1 MEAHRPPP
9 DDVLVAIADYAK
21 DFVPASPLAFDA
33 ARAWLMDALGTGFA
47 ALRDPACRTL
57 LGPVVRGATMNGG
70 SRVPGTSYE
79 LDPVKAA
86 FDVGAMVGGPATDDI
101 WFVAGTAHPFDTLGG
116 PLAIADWL
124 SRRRVA
130 EGRAPLPV
138 RDLLAA
144 SIKAHEIHGATHRA
158 LAFERSGF
166 DSVVAIR
173 LAATAVVTAML
184 GGTRDQVIDACSNA
198 FVDGAPLRPE
208 QGTADA
214 GSRSRWAAADAT
226 SRGVRL
232 ALLAVNGARG
242 WPSAITAAH
251 CGFEASLLRA
261 PLTYARPFG
270 THEAEHAP
278 LGVRAPGEDRTSSDV
293 EAAARLLAQTERQRR
308 ANFEFAVNGHFPA
321 KQAQAIVALFA
332 EPARLDALPV
342 HELVS
347 ATVTSR
353 G

>member
-1 MEAHRPPP
+1 MQADRPPP

-21 DFVPASPLAFDA
+21 DFAPASPLAFDA
-33 ARAWLMDALGTGFA
+33 ARAWVMDALATAFA
-47 ALRDPACRTL
+47 ALKDPARTRL

-86 FDVGAMVGGPATDDI
+86 FDVGAMVGGLAADDV
-101 WFVAGTAHPFDTLGG
+101 WLAPDTAHPFDTLGG
-116 PLAIADWL
+116 PLAVADWL
-124 SRRRVA
+124 SRRSIA
-130 EGRAPLPV
+130 EGRAPPCV

-144 SIKAHEIHGATHRA
+144 SIKAHEIHGATRRA

-173 LAATAVVTAML
+173 LATAAVATAML
-184 GGTRDQVIDACSNA
+184 GGTREHVIDACSNA
-198 FVDGAPLRPE
+198 LLDGAPLRAEP
-208 QGTADA
+208 GTSDA

-232 ALLAVNGARG
+232 ALLAIQGANG
-242 WPSAITAAH
+242 WPSALTAAQ
-251 CGFEASLLRA
+251 CGFEASLLRT
-261 PLTYARPFG
+261 PLTYARPLG

-278 LGVRAPGEDRTSSDV
+278 LGVGMPGDTGASSDV
-293 EAAARLLAQTERQRR
+293 ETAARLLAQSERQRR
-308 ANFEFAVNGHFPA
+308 ANFEFAVAGHFPV

-332 EPARLDALPV
+332 DPARLDALPV

>member
-1 MEAHRPPP
+1 MQAHRPPP

-47 ALRDPACRTL
+47 ALRDPACTAL

-86 FDVGAMVGGPATDDI
+86 FDVGAMVGGPAADDD
-101 WFVAGTAHPFDTLGG
+101 WLGGGKAHPFDTLGG
-116 PLAIADWL
+116 PLAVADWL
-124 SRRRVA
+124 SRRSIA
-130 EGRAPLPV
+130 EGGAPLRV

-144 SIKAHEIHGATHRA
+144 SIRAHEIHGATRRA
-158 LAFERSGF
+158 LAFGRTGF
-166 DSVVAIR
+166 DPVVAIR
-173 LAATAVVTAML
+173 LAAAAGVAAML
-184 GGTRDQVIDACSNA
+184 GGTREQVIDACSNA
-198 FVDGAPLRPE
+198 LLDGAPLRMEPR
-208 QGTADA
+208 TADA
-214 GSRSRWAAADAT
+214 GSRARWAAADAT

-232 ALLAVNGARG
+232 ALLALQGATRR
-242 WPSAITAAH
+242 PLAPTAARSA
-251 CGFEASLLRA
+251 FEASLLA
-261 PLTYARPFG
+261 TPLTFGRPLG
-270 THEAEHAP
+270 TKEAEHAP
-278 LGVRAPGEDRTSSDV
+278 LGVHTPGDACTASDV
-293 EAAARLLAQTERQRR
+293 ETAARLLTQAERRRR
-308 ANFEFAVNGHFPA
+308 ANFEFAVTGHFPA

-332 EPARLDALPV
+332 DPARLDTLPV